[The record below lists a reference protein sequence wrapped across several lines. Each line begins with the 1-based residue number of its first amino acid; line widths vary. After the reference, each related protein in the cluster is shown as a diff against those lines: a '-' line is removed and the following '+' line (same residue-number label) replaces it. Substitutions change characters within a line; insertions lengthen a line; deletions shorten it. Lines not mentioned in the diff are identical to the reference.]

1 MVSAG
6 DKDFDW
12 LRKISPFT
20 IPNPRLANVSRQGFL
35 LAKENQ
41 AVYDSKPTGHGS
53 PVLSKISGTAAHSE
67 SDVTRNLQSF
77 NVIRQIQ

>member
-41 AVYDSKPTGHGS
+41 AVYDSKPT
-53 PVLSKISGTAAHSE
+53 AHLYFLRSQAQPL
-67 SDVTRNLQSF
+67 TRKAM
-77 NVIRQIQ
+77 